1 MGITSTSKSA
11 AGAVGHAVNSGLDQT
26 TIIVIIVIIVAI
38 FIIALIVW
46 VQTKQARGESQT
58 ETAGG
63 DDWSPTPRLNPRLL
77 RDTPYSPMV
86 DRDPSYNPMVAPG
99 SSFNPVVE
107 RDPSYNPMV
116 VQDTPYKTHTIRSSN
131 GTNTRGGRYDTHHH
145 PPRDTAKLLGKEDM
159 AHEGL
164 RIPSPVTPAGS
175 SHDWSRVSQ
184 ERHGSRGSDE
194 LQMRGPKITSFVDG
208 TSYR

>member
-11 AGAVGHAVNSGLDQT
+11 AGAVGHAANSGLGQT

-46 VQTKQARGESQT
+46 VKTKHGRGESQI

-63 DDWSPTPRLNPRLL
+63 DDWCPTPRLNPRLL
-77 RDTPYSPMV
+77 RDTSYSPMV

-99 SSFNPVVE
+99 PSFNPVVA

-116 VQDTPYKTHTIRSSN
+116 VQDTSYTTHTIRASN
-131 GTNTRGGRYDTHHH
+131 RRNTRGGSYDARH
-145 PPRDTAKLLGKEDM
+145 PRPRDTAKLLGREDM
-159 AHEGL
+159 AREGL
-164 RIPSPVTPAGS
+164 RIPSPVTPTGS

-184 ERHGSRGSDE
+184 E
-194 LQMRGPKITSFVDG
+194 
-208 TSYR
+208 